1 MRVLVTCPPMLAQI
15 EQFEA
20 RFAELGWQVSTPEVA
35 QTLSE
40 ETLIELVAAHD
51 GWIIGDDPATARVV
65 AAGKAGDLKG
75 AVKWGVGIDNVDFD
89 AFAAQGI
96 PVTNTPGMFGREV
109 ADVALGYV
117 IALARHTFE
126 IHQGVLEGQWPKPTG
141 TSLAGKTCGLVGFG
155 DIGAQ
160 LGRRLETCEMTL
172 QIYDPAAAGDPRARA
187 WPEGLGNCDFICFTC
202 ALNDKTRH
210 MLNDQV
216 LRQHCKDGVR
226 IVNVARGPLI
236 SESALIAALTEG
248 KVAAA
253 ALDVFEIE
261 PLPAGNAL
269 RQFPQNIFG
278 THNGSN
284 SREAVLAT
292 SYRAIDLLR
301 EALS

>member
-15 EQFEA
+15 QQFEH
-20 RFAELGWQVSTPEVA
+20 RFAELGWQVSAPEVT

-40 ETLIELVAAHD
+40 EALIELVAAHD

-65 AAGKAGDLKG
+65 AAGKAGLLKG

-141 TSLAGKTCGLVGFG
+141 TSLAGKTCALVGFG

-172 QIYDPAAAGDPRARA
+172 QIYDPAAAGDVRARK
-187 WPEGLGNCDFICFTC
+187 WPQDLEACDFICFTC
-202 ALNDKTRH
+202 ALNDQTRH
-210 MLNDQV
+210 MLNGQV
-216 LRQHCKDGVR
+216 LSEHCKDGVR
-226 IVNVARGPLI
+226 VVNVARGPLI
-236 SESALIAALTEG
+236 DEKALIGALNDG

-253 ALDVFEIE
+253 ALDVFEVE
-261 PLPAGNAL
+261 PLPASSPL
-269 RQFPQNIFG
+269 RHFPQNIFG

-284 SREAVLAT
+284 SKEVVMAT